1 MNRSGIIQFVLFF
14 IYVLVQVLVL
24 RNLVLFNS
32 AFCFLYI
39 AFILLLPIELNSL
52 ALMVIGFVLG
62 FTVDIFYNSMGLHAL
77 ATVLIAY
84 VRNYWLGTITPQGGY
99 DANSSHNVSVKWAAM
114 VFGLFPCRWFSCITL
129 FCFLLKRQA
138 LLCSGIPCLKWLG
151 VCCLLW
157 HLLFC
162 YSIYLLSAGGHE

>member
-1 MNRSGIIQFVLFF
+1 MNRSGIIQFILFF

-52 ALMVIGFVLG
+52 VLMVIGFVLG

-99 DANSSHNVSVKWAAM
+99 DANSSHNLSLKWAAM
-114 VFGLFPCRWFSCITL
+114 VFSLFLAIGFPASPCFV
-129 FCFLLKRQA
+129 FC
-138 LLCSGIPCLKWLG
+138 
-151 VCCLLW
+151 
-157 HLLFC
+157 
-162 YSIYLLSAGGHE
+162 